1 MDQKEGFTLLELLVA
16 MLVLSILVTIG
27 IPSYNRLF
35 MQQTLIQK
43 SESLYYFLRLANSE
57 SIKYNKRIYVHFC
70 QKGTTNQWK
79 MGMTDLDSCD
89 CFTTN
94 SCMLDGREVV
104 KDLTDGKKILIKNGD
119 ISFSGS
125 QASYA
130 PMRFSVNTG
139 AILLTDL
146 SDNKLKVI
154 QSSMRLRICSPDVK
168 AMGYPKC

>member
-1 MDQKEGFTLLELLVA
+1 
-16 MLVLSILVTIG
+16 
-27 IPSYNRLF
+27 
-35 MQQTLIQK
+35 
-43 SESLYYFLRLANSE
+43 
-57 SIKYNKRIYVHFC
+57 
-70 QKGTTNQWK
+70 

-89 CFTTN
+89 CFTAN
-94 SCMLDGREVV
+94 SCLLDSREIV
-104 KDLTDGKKILIKNGD
+104 KDLTDGKQILIKNGD

-139 AILLTDL
+139 AIQLTDL

-154 QSSMRLRICSPDVK
+154 QSSMRLRICSPSVA